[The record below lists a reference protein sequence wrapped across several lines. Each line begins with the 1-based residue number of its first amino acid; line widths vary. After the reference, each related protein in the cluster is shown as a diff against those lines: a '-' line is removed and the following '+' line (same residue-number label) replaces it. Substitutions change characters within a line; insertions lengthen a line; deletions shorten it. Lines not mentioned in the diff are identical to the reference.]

1 MGEQARAK
9 VLAGEVVAA
18 DGAVIDDATMLPTGS
33 SVYLYRDL
41 PDEVPVPFDIPVLH
55 RDADV
60 VVVDKPHFLATMPRG
75 RHVAQT
81 ALVRHVERLG
91 FDAA

>member
-1 MGEQARAK
+1 
-9 VLAGEVVAA
+9 
-18 DGAVIDDATMLPTGS
+18 MLPAGA

-41 PDEVPVPFDIPVLH
+41 PDEVPVPGGIPVLY
-55 RDADV
+55 RDADI

-81 ALVRHVERLG
+81 ALVRLRRELRECRS
-91 FDAA
+91 